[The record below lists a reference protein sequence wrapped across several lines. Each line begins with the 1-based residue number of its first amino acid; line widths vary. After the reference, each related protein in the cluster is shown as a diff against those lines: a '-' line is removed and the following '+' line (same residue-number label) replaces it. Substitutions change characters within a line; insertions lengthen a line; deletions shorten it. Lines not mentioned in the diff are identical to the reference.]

1 MQKEGSTPH
10 PDPHHPLGEDERS
23 PNRSMRSRG
32 VRRMTGGF
40 VRLGL
45 QTLALHQGGG
55 ANGDVSCRSR
65 DKLRTSLLVP
75 ALDQSSCQSHSD
87 RREKVQTQ
95 TAHARPANT
104 QLLLLL
110 LALLLHRHGCHRL
123 AGTFSSA
130 IDLFV
135 PFTNSSQAP
144 EIVATLKGHKTKR
157 GGEMKA
163 GYQGL
168 FELITCE
175 GL

>member
-1 MQKEGSTPH
+1 MQKEGSTPP

-23 PNRSMRSRG
+23 RNRSMRSRG

-65 DKLRTSLLVP
+65 DKLRTSLSVP
-75 ALDQSSCQSHSD
+75 ALDQSSCQSHSV
-87 RREKVQTQ
+87 RREKVHTQ

-104 QLLLLL
+104 QLLLL
-110 LALLLHRHGCHRL
+110 ALLLRRHGCHRL

-135 PFTNSSQAP
+135 PFTKSLKLQSS
-144 EIVATLKGHKTKR
+144 T
-157 GGEMKA
+157 
-163 GYQGL
+163 
-168 FELITCE
+168 
-175 GL
+175 